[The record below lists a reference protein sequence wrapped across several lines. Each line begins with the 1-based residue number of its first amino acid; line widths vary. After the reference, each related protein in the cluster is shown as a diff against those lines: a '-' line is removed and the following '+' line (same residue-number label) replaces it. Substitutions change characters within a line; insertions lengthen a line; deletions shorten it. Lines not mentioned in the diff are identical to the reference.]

1 MANKKVKKMTNK
13 EFRRVF
19 TECYG
24 DFEIWGYDGLLN
36 IICLALSYQI
46 KNLKETNGDMTSLIA
61 REEERRHKI
70 WCYLKE
76 NGYFEH

>member
-13 EFRRVF
+13 EFKRVF

-36 IICLALSYQI
+36 IVCLALSYRI
-46 KNLKETNGDMTSLIA
+46 KNLKESNADMTSLIA
-61 REEERRHKI
+61 REEERRQKI
-70 WCYLKE
+70 WEYLKE
-76 NGYFEH
+76 NGYFED